1 MQVIITLDAVKVI
14 ARANSIKLLYGKYK
28 STNRISSH

>member
-14 ARANSIKLLYGKYK
+14 ARANAIKLLYVKYK
-28 STNRISSH
+28 SNKPYK